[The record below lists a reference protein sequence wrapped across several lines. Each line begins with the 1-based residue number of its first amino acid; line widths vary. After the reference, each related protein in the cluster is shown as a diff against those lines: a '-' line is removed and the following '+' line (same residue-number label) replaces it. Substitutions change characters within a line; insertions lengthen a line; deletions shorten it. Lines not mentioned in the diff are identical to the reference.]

1 MIFAADKF
9 FLCAPF
15 LLLLTLIGS
24 DRTAIVFARF
34 VRIMSFLQSLANA
47 IINCLIKQATSQP
60 ASSAVIPMPNA

>member
-9 FLCAPF
+9 FLCALL

-34 VRIMSFLQSLANA
+34 VRITSFLQTLANA
-47 IINCLIKQATSQP
+47 IVNCLIKQGSKP
-60 ASSAVIPMPNA
+60 ASSAVIPLPNA